1 MLQSQE
7 VSPPI
12 ADVHARSSRC
22 RQSYKLSHNMAGNAR
37 RMRKQGISS
46 RPVGNGKAFVAD
58 FDHRDWVETDAIEDE
73 GDYSGDNYG
82 EESEDEGISDE
93 LAAVLELKGKRLEAL
108 VRKRREEMGEL
119 QDRYLTQRGYFKRR
133 GAGRR

>member
-12 ADVHARSSRC
+12 ADVHSRGSRC

-46 RPVGNGKAFVAD
+46 RPVGHGKALVAY
-58 FDHRDWVETDAIEDE
+58 FDHRDWVETDAVEDE
-73 GDYSGDNYG
+73 EDYSGDDYG

-93 LAAVLELKGKRLEAL
+93 LAALELKGKKLEAL
-108 VRKRREEMGEL
+108 VKKRREEMGEL
-119 QDRYLTQRGYFKRR
+119 QDRYLSQRGYFKRR